1 MALVAVARSVSRRA
15 CEERALVLH
24 AVGIASELA
33 SDGKEWLLLVES
45 DLEEAATT
53 HLERYR
59 AENPER
65 PPPSPAAPPYA
76 YAWIGSVAYSLV
88 LLTIGWLA
96 GHHAL
101 GVDWWDAGALAAAEL
116 RDGEWWRALTALT
129 LHVDIA
135 HLVGNIGFG
144 AVFGFLAAQLLGVGV
159 AWGTVLLA
167 AALANVGVAWIAPRE
182 HVSLGAS
189 TAVFAALGLLAS
201 YAWRS
206 RADARARWAYRW
218 APLIAGVAL
227 LAFTGA
233 GGERTDVLAHLLGF
247 AVGVLAG
254 IGHAQR
260 RRDPPVRDS
269 ARTQWFAAGGAIA
282 LLAVSWAFAIAAFL
296 R

>member
-1 MALVAVARSVSRRA
+1 MTLVAVGRSASRMA

-33 SDGKEWLLLVES
+33 WDGREWLLLVANDHET
-45 DLEEAATT
+45 AALS

-65 PPPSPAAPPYA
+65 PAPPPPITA
-76 YAWIGSVAYSLV
+76 HAHAWTGSAVYVLV
-88 LLTIGWLA
+88 LLTVGWLA

-101 GVDWWDAGALAAAEL
+101 GIDWRDAGALAATAV
-116 RDGEWWRALTALT
+116 RRGEWWRALTALT

-144 AVFGFLAAQLLGVGV
+144 AVFGWLASQLLGPGL

-167 AALANVGVAWIAPRE
+167 AALANAGVAWLAPRE

-189 TAVFAALGLLAS
+189 TAVFSALGLLAS

-206 RADARARWAYRW
+206 RADERARWAYRW
-218 APLIAGVAL
+218 APLVAGLAL

-247 AVGVLAG
+247 ATGVLAG
-254 IGHAQR
+254 TVHAR
-260 RRDPPVRDS
+260 RRGGSSGFDS
-269 ARTQWFAAGGAIA
+269 TRVQWLAAAGTIGLLLLGWTLAIGT
-282 LLAVSWAFAIAAFL
+282 SG
-296 R
+296 

>member
-1 MALVAVARSVSRRA
+1 MTLVAVGRSASRMA

-33 SDGKEWLLLVES
+33 WDGKEWLLLVES
-45 DLEEAATT
+45 EHETAALS

-59 AENPER
+59 IENPER
-65 PPPSPAAPPYA
+65 PAPPPPVTPHA
-76 YAWIGSVAYSLV
+76 HAWTGSAVYVIV
-88 LLTIGWLA
+88 LLTVGWLA
-96 GHHAL
+96 GHHTL
-101 GVDWWDAGALAAAEL
+101 GIDWRDAGVLAATEF
-116 RDGEWWRALTALT
+116 RRGEWWRALTALT

-144 AVFGFLAAQLLGVGV
+144 AVFGWLASQLLGPGL

-167 AALANVGVAWIAPRE
+167 AALANAGVAWLAPRE

-189 TAVFAALGLLAS
+189 TAVFSALGLLAS

-206 RADARARWAYRW
+206 RADQRARWAYRW
-218 APLIAGVAL
+218 APLVAGVAL
-227 LAFTGA
+227 LGFTGA

-247 AVGVLAG
+247 ATGVLAG
-254 IGHAQR
+254 IGHAR
-260 RRDPPVRDS
+260 RHRGSPGFDS
-269 ARTQWFAAGGAIA
+269 ARVQWLAAAGGVG
-282 LLAVSWAFAIAAFL
+282 LLLLGWTLAVGSSW